1 MKRVKEEGR
10 RKIERKDAR
19 WEAKEETKIGRKEKV
34 GVDGEREGKEGGDD
48 KAEGEMLMGN

>member
-34 GVDGEREGKEGGDD
+34 GVDGEREKVR
-48 KAEGEMLMGN
+48 KVEMIKQRERC